1 MDIFVF
7 ILAIIALGIIGDVV
21 KKNMSSKDKTVS
33 LDDESRARFEDLEQ
47 RIITLERIVT
57 DQKTQLKQT
66 IDSL

>member
-7 ILAIIALGIIGDVV
+7 ILAIVALGIIGDVV

-33 LDDESRARFEDLEQ
+33 LDDESRTRFEDLEQ

>member
-7 ILAIIALGIIGDVV
+7 ILAIVALGIIGDVV
-21 KKNMSSKDKTVS
+21 KKNINSKDKTVS
-33 LDDESRARFEDLEQ
+33 LDEESRARFEDLEQ

>member
-7 ILAIIALGIIGDVV
+7 ILAIVALGIIGDVV
-21 KKNMSSKDKTVS
+21 KKHLDTKDEKGAPNEET
-33 LDDESRARFEDLEQ
+33 ESRFNELEQ

-57 DQKTQLKQT
+57 DQKSQLKEK

>member
-7 ILAIIALGIIGDVV
+7 ILAIVALGIIGDVV
-21 KKNMSSKDKTVS
+21 KKHLETKDNDSTS
-33 LDDESRARFEDLEQ
+33 TEDTESRFKELEQ

-57 DQKTQLKQT
+57 DQKSQLKEK

>member
-7 ILAIIALGIIGDVV
+7 ILAIVALGIIGDVV
-21 KKNMSSKDKTVS
+21 KKHLETKDNDSTS
-33 LDDESRARFEDLEQ
+33 TEDTESRFRELEQ

-57 DQKTQLKQT
+57 DQKSQLKEK

>member
-7 ILAIIALGIIGDVV
+7 ILAIVALGIIGDVV
-21 KKNMSSKDKTVS
+21 KKHLETKDNDSTS
-33 LDDESRARFEDLEQ
+33 TEDAESRFRELEQ

-57 DQKTQLKQT
+57 DQKSQLKEK